1 MYELI
6 FAPAGNER
14 GSAMVAALGTL
25 VVLTILGLSAMKTSQ
40 TELQIT
46 ANDLRHKISFYQ
58 ADGGTELGSEL
69 LEQNIACPTG
79 FTNSTIGN
87 IEVVNNDFWLN
98 LDADATI
105 PSDADRDF
113 YFPSNYNGSQPHTNI
128 KLGGNTQFST
138 GSALQMLAGYE
149 GKGKALASGG
159 AFIIYDLNS
168 QHLGSFNAQSVVRT
182 RWRHVIGSEG
192 VCKN

>member
-40 TELQIT
+40 TELKIT
-46 ANDLRHKISFYQ
+46 AND
-58 ADGGTELGSEL
+58 EL

-168 QHLGSFNAQSVVRT
+168 QHLGNFNAQSVVRT